1 MVALGLEQV
10 AAAQRAQLADG
21 AVRRAGQHPL
31 AVGDGAGA
39 VFQRAGEEGVEIFEA
54 VRVFDFRFAEVH
66 PEVLDEAVD
75 EGGFDPGNL
84 AARHPAH
91 QAGQEVLGDDVLK
104 RDKQLFF

>member
-1 MVALGLEQV
+1 
-10 AAAQRAQLADG
+10 
-21 AVRRAGQHPL
+21 
-31 AVGDGAGA
+31 
-39 VFQRAGEEGVEIFEA
+39 
-54 VRVFDFRFAEVH
+54 
-66 PEVLDEAVD
+66 VLDEAVD